1 MFGSYIRPPYR
12 LLPHTAIVR
21 TLKEYKRPLP
31 IHYLAH
37 ILDQE
42 ESNIREKLAYL
53 EEKGIVKLEGENVV
67 LMP

>member
-1 MFGSYIRPPYR
+1 
-12 LLPHTAIVR
+12 VR